1 MTDNDKPGR
10 YESPLE
16 EYPGH
21 VQLPA
26 PIMLPHF
33 QKYWEKAIKPLGDLA
48 PIDWEYWQGPLDGVI
63 VLIVEYGEW
72 SIKGVAL
79 GDVKAGN
86 IPLPVAEWLLT
97 IGREYIV
104 PQLDPKKRLAVSTLI

>member
-1 MTDNDKPGR
+1 MADEEPGR
-10 YESPLE
+10 YESPLD

-26 PIMLPHF
+26 PLMLAQF
-33 QKYWEKAIKPLGDLA
+33 RQYWDIAIKPLGDLR
-48 PIDWEYWQGPLDGVI
+48 PIDFDYWQRPLDGVLM
-63 VLIVEYGEW
+63 LIVDYGEW
-72 SIKGVAL
+72 AIDGVAL

-97 IGREYIV
+97 IGREYIM
-104 PQLDPKKRLAVSTLI
+104 PQLDPKKQRVVSTII